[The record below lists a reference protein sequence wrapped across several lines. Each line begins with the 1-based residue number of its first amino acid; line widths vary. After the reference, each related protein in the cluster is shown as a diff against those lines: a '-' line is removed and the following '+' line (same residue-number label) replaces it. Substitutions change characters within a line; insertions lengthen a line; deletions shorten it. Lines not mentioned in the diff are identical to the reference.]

1 MVVDDRRYRS
11 LDATYP
17 SAPPPLR
24 SVRLFI
30 IISTLEEEH
39 RREGGGEGPTN
50 VGATIATITR
60 RFSRASAA

>member
-17 SAPPPLR
+17 SALPPPLR

-39 RREGGGEGPTN
+39 RREGGGR
-50 VGATIATITR
+50 AR
-60 RFSRASAA
+60 RT